1 MGLII
6 ALMIIG
12 VMSAMILPTSLAK
25 NYMFQAK
32 YIVSTVQIIENAEN
46 AYIVATNGQS
56 ANLSQLEPNYIDIP
70 LNGGNFQYPI
80 GNQNVN
86 ISVSPGSNSYT
97 INMNNINKNYAYY
110 MASSLAGSSSPSCS
124 STVCNIQIVYSY

>member
-6 ALMIIG
+6 ALVIIG
-12 VMSAMILPTSLAK
+12 VMSAMILPTFLAK

-70 LNGGNFQYPI
+70 LNGGNFQYYI

-97 INMNNINKNYAYY
+97 INMNNINKNYVKYIAT
-110 MASSLAGSSSPSCS
+110 SLAGSSSPSCS